1 MKVIELCA
9 PKVESDIKQFLISSM
24 SGESRFSSS
33 QIDYHE
39 VIFDLYRCAPQAL
52 SGVAPYLTGELLV
65 YFYFGLLPLFCTS
78 NVIMTLEPCIST
90 FVIVYV
96 V

>member
-1 MKVIELCA
+1 MKVIEQCA

-24 SGESRFSSS
+24 SGDSRYSSS

-39 VIFDLYRCAPQAL
+39 VIYDLYRCAPQAL

-65 YFYFGLLPLFCTS
+65 YYYYFGLLPLQ
-78 NVIMTLEPCIST
+78 PCIRT
-90 FVIVYV
+90 FVIVYYV
-96 V
+96 